1 MTVEELT
8 LENERLNGRLK
19 KAIQVFNEQKA
30 TINRLT
36 EERDSA
42 NAEIEKLKSRISE
55 LEKSVAE
62 NSENDSKFFE
72 QIQEID
78 DLKTKVSQLQTN

>member
-30 TINRLT
+30 TINRL
-36 EERDSA
+36 
-42 NAEIEKLKSRISE
+42 IKEK
-55 LEKSVAE
+55 E
-62 NSENDSKFFE
+62 NN
-72 QIQEID
+72 I
-78 DLKTKVSQLQTN
+78 